1 MGKHKKIL
9 EYALSSLLRRKY
21 KNLAIMVVFS
31 FMITVL
37 ASILF
42 FTHSLKMESL
52 NLLLESPQLIVQR
65 VSGGRHDLI
74 PIDYIKSIQGI
85 YGIGRITPRYWGYY
99 YDSATGGNYT
109 LMGIDETHM
118 LHNNSKYDK
127 NNPPV
132 LPLAK
137 GAGIDLPAG
146 KAGSYRGEGGFS
158 EQNIK
163 GLKLLTGRMPSKNGE
178 CAIGKGVSGARFTGI
193 GEKVYLINSKGKFF
207 ASNVVGVFTSTSSI
221 LTNDLILLT
230 KEDILGFFGMP
241 SDRATDITVEV
252 FNEFETPFV
261 ASRIKEIL
269 PDTRPIMKS
278 EIIQTYDALFNWRSG
293 IALIMFLGALIAFLI
308 LAWDKATGLSAD
320 EKQEIGILK
329 AIGWET
335 SDILELKF
343 WEGLVISLISF
354 LAGLILA
361 YVHVFFIGAWLF
373 EPVLKG
379 WSVIFPSFRLIP
391 YINLYQVFAVLFLTV
406 IPYLASTIFPSWKT
420 AITDPDTVM
429 RG

>member
-31 FMITVL
+31 FMITIL

-42 FTHSLKMESL
+42 LTHALRMESL

-109 LMGIDETHM
+109 LMGIDETHI
-118 LHNNSKYDK
+118 LRNNSENDK
-127 NNPPV
+127 NNP
-132 LPLAK
+132 LAK
-137 GAGIDLPAG
+137 A
-146 KAGSYRGEGGFS
+146 GEGEFS

-163 GLKLLTGRMPSKNGE
+163 GLKLLNGRMPSKNGE
-178 CAIGKGVSGARFTGI
+178 CAIGKGVSEARFTGI
-193 GEKVYLINSKGKFF
+193 GEKVYFINSKGKFF
-207 ASNVVGVFTSTSSI
+207 ACYVVGVFTSASSI

-241 SDRATDITVEV
+241 SDRATDIVVEV
-252 FNEFETPFV
+252 YNESETPFV

-278 EIIQTYDALFNWRSG
+278 EIIQTYEALFSWRSG
-293 IALIMFLGALIAFLI
+293 IALIMFLGTLIAFLI

-320 EKQEIGILK
+320 ERQEIGILK

-343 WEGLVISLISF
+343 WEGLVISLTSF
-354 LAGLILA
+354 ITGLILA

-391 YINLYQVFAVLFLTV
+391 YINVYQVFAVLFLTV
-406 IPYLASTIFPSWKT
+406 IPYVASTIFPSWKT

-429 RG
+429 KG